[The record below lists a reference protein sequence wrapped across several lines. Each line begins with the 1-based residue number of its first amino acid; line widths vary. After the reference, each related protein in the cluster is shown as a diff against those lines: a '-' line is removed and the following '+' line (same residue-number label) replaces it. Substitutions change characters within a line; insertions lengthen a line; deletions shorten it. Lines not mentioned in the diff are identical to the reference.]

1 MEKINIRKKMLFAA
15 LPLLLVIG
23 AISVATVNIIA
34 KNNREIAKY
43 EAEVKAKDISRIIE
57 SYVHDLNVWGALLDE
72 YGEDVIEEDFDELA
86 ENIYGSSS
94 NIRCVQM
101 APGGVV
107 TYLHPYEGN
116 EEALGHDLFAD
127 PARVEEATL
136 ARETGEII
144 LSGPLTLKQGGKG
157 LISRKPIYSSVS
169 DEPDHFWGFVMIV
182 LDLDMINEQF
192 GLEKYAYEGYDYRL
206 YREYGD
212 ETLIAIESTDNE
224 FTDAVEVDV
233 AVPTNITWKL
243 SVQPKGG
250 WVSKGSWI
258 IIFLSDILVFVLGMT
273 YIFFYYKKKYNAEK
287 DKAQQKALAAAL
299 TSAEEANHAKSEFL
313 SRMSHDI
320 RTPIN
325 GIVGMT
331 GIALRNTT
339 NPERVEDCLH
349 KIDDSSRH
357 LCSLIND
364 VLDMSKIESDK
375 VSVNEAPFD
384 FISVVEKCS
393 SIIQG
398 QLIDKNIDFITDF
411 EEIKHSAL
419 IGDALHLER
428 IIINI
433 LGNSVKFTNEGGK
446 IIFRIE
452 ELADNE
458 DNVLFRMH
466 FSDTGVGMSKEFL
479 PKVFDVFTQDIS
491 QSRTN
496 YQGTGLGMSITKQF
510 VEMLNGKIDVKSEQN
525 VGTEF
530 TVEIPFVI
538 NHNVE
543 ESGMPAQ
550 SELTL
555 AGYNILLV
563 EDNELNAEIAT
574 EILKDAGADITV
586 AQNGKIAVDI
596 CAGTEESYF
605 NLILMD
611 IMMPEMDGL
620 TATKA
625 IRSMNR
631 TDMQTIPII
640 AMTANAFA
648 EDKKAAM
655 EAGMNGYVTKPID
668 MAMLIEEIHHS
679 SYTNSNVI
687 DGF

>member
-1 MEKINIRKKMLFAA
+1 VEKINIRKKLLFAA
-15 LPLLLVIG
+15 LPLFLVICT
-23 AISVATVNIIA
+23 ISVAVVNIVA
-34 KNNREIAKY
+34 ENNREIAGY
-43 EAEVKAKDISRIIE
+43 EAEAKAKDISRIIE
-57 SYVHDLNVWGALLDE
+57 SYVHDLNIWGALLDE
-72 YGEDVIEEDFDELA
+72 YGENVIEEDFDELA
-86 ENIYGSSS
+86 ENIYGASS

-192 GLEKYAYEGYDYRL
+192 GLEKYEYEGYDYRL

-212 ETLIAIESTDNE
+212 EILIATESTE
-224 FTDAVEVDV
+224 RELTDAIEVDV
-233 AVPTNITWKL
+233 AVPTNIVWKL
-243 SVQPKGG
+243 TVQPKDG
-250 WVSKGSWI
+250 WVSRGLRIYVFSA
-258 IIFLSDILVFVLGMT
+258 DILIFVLGMT
-273 YIFFYYKKKYNAEK
+273 YIYFHYQKRYNAQK
-287 DKAQQKALAAAL
+287 DKAQQKALADAL
-299 TSAEEANHAKSEFL
+299 TAAEEANHAKSDFL

-349 KIDDSSRH
+349 KIDESSQH

-364 VLDMSKIESDK
+364 VLDMSKIESGK

-384 FISVVEKCS
+384 MILVVEKCS
-393 SIIQG
+393 SIIRG
-398 QLIDKNIDFITDF
+398 QLIDKNIEFITDF
-411 EEIKHSAL
+411 GRIKHSAL
-419 IGDALHLER
+419 IGDASHLER

-433 LGNSVKFTNEGGK
+433 LSNSVKFTNEGGK

-452 ELADNE
+452 ELNCDE
-458 DNVLFRMH
+458 DNVLFRMQ

-479 PKVFDVFTQDIS
+479 PKVFDVFAQDIN

-510 VEMLNGKIDVKSEQN
+510 VEMLNGKIDVKSEKN

-530 TVEIPFVI
+530 TVELPFAI
-538 NHNVE
+538 NHNIE
-543 ESGMPAQ
+543 GSTTQAQ
-550 SELTL
+550 CELTL
-555 AGYNILLV
+555 AGYKVLLV
-563 EDNELNAEIAT
+563 EDNEINAEIAT
-574 EILKDAGADITV
+574 EMLKNAGADVTV

-596 CAGTEESYF
+596 CADSKESYF
-605 NLILMD
+605 DVILMD

-620 TATKA
+620 TATRT
-625 IRSMNR
+625 IRNMKR
-631 TDMQTIPII
+631 TDMQTIPVI

-648 EDKKAAM
+648 EDRKAAIQ
-655 EAGMNGYVTKPID
+655 AGMNGYVTKPID
-668 MAMLIEEIHHS
+668 VAALIMEIKQVN
-679 SYTNSNVI
+679 TDV
-687 DGF
+687 

>member
-1 MEKINIRKKMLFAA
+1 MKKINIRKKMLFAA
-15 LPLLLVIG
+15 LPLLLVIVVV
-23 AISVATVNIIA
+23 SATVVNVIA
-34 KNNREIAKY
+34 NNSREIATY
-43 EAEVKAKDISRIIE
+43 EAEAKAKDISRIIE
-57 SYVHDLNVWGALLDE
+57 SYVQDLNIWGALLDE

-86 ENIYGSSS
+86 ENIYGSAS

-127 PARVEEATL
+127 PARVVEATL

-169 DEPDHFWGFVMIV
+169 NEPDHFWGFVMIV
-182 LDLDMINEQF
+182 LDLDMITEQF
-192 GLEKYAYEGYDYRL
+192 SLEKYSYEGYDYRL

-212 ETLIAIESTDNE
+212 ELLIATESTDAELKN
-224 FTDAVEVDV
+224 AVEVDV
-233 AVPTNITWKL
+233 SVPTNITWKL
-243 SVQPKGG
+243 SVQPRGG
-250 WVSKGSWI
+250 WVGRDSWI
-258 IIFLSDILVFVLGMT
+258 VIFLSDILVFALGMT
-273 YIFFYYKKKYNAEK
+273 YIYFYYKKKINAEK
-287 DKAQQKALAAAL
+287 DKEQQIALEAALAQ
-299 TSAEEANHAKSEFL
+299 AEEASRAKSEFL
-313 SRMSHDI
+313 TRMSHDI

-339 NPERVEDCLH
+339 DPERVEDCLH
-349 KIDDSSRH
+349 KIDDSSNH

-364 VLDMSKIESDK
+364 VLDMSKIESGN
-375 VSVNEAPFD
+375 VSVHEAPFD
-384 FISVVEKCS
+384 FIAVAEKCS
-393 SIIQG
+393 SIIRG
-398 QLIDKNIDFITDF
+398 QLIDKNINFITDF
-411 EEIKHSAL
+411 ENIKHSAL

-446 IIFRIE
+446 IVFRIE
-452 ELADNE
+452 ELADDGE
-458 DNVLFRMH
+458 NVLFSMH
-466 FSDTGVGMSKEFL
+466 LSDTGVGMSEEFL
-479 PKVFDVFTQDIS
+479 PKVFDVFAQDIS

-496 YQGTGLGMSITKQF
+496 YQGTGLGMAITKQF
-510 VEMLNGKIDVKSEQN
+510 VEMLHGKINVKSEKN

-538 NHNVE
+538 NHNAK
-543 ESGMPAQ
+543 ESAVQ
-550 SELTL
+550 SQSKFTL
-555 AGYNILLV
+555 EGFKILLV

-574 EILKDAGADITV
+574 EILKNAGAEVFV

-596 CAGTEESYF
+596 CEKAEESYF

-620 TATKA
+620 AATRA
-625 IRSMNR
+625 IRSLNR
-631 TDMQTIPII
+631 KDLQTIPII

-648 EDKKAAM
+648 EDRKAAL
-655 EAGMNGYVTKPID
+655 EAGMNGFVTKPID
-668 MAMLIEEIHHS
+668 IAMLMEEIRTVS
-679 SYTNSNVI
+679 
-687 DGF
+687 

>member
-1 MEKINIRKKMLFAA
+1 MKGINVKKKMLAA
-15 LPLLLVIG
+15 AVPLLLVILM
-23 AISVATVNIIA
+23 ISVAVLNILA
-34 KNNREIAKY
+34 ENNRKIATF
-43 EAEVKAKDISRIIE
+43 EAEAKAKDISRVIE
-57 SYVHDLNVWGALLDE
+57 SYVQDLNIWGALLDE
-72 YGEDVIEEDFDELA
+72 YGEEVIEEDFDELA
-86 ENIYGSSS
+86 EDIYGSSS

-136 ARETGEII
+136 ARETGNII

-169 DEPDHFWGFVMIV
+169 GEPDHFWGFVMVV
-182 LDLDMINEQF
+182 LDMDMINEQL
-192 GLEKYAYEGYDYRL
+192 GLEQYTYEGYDYRL
-206 YREYGD
+206 YREYGE
-212 ETLIAIESTDNE
+212 ETLIADESTDQE
-224 FTDAVEVDV
+224 LTDAVEVDV
-233 AVPTNITWKL
+233 TVPTDIIWKL

-258 IIFLSDILVFVLGMT
+258 ITLLSDILVFALGMT
-273 YIFFYYKKKYNAEK
+273 YIYVYYKKKYNAEK
-287 DKAQQKALAAAL
+287 DKAQQKKLAEAL
-299 TSAEEANHAKSEFL
+299 TTAEEASRAKSEFL

-331 GIALRNTT
+331 GIALRNSR

-349 KIDDSSRH
+349 KIDDSSQH

-364 VLDMSKIESDK
+364 VLDMSRIESGK

-384 FISVVEKCS
+384 LNTVAEKCS
-393 SIIQG
+393 SIIRG
-398 QLIDKNIDFITDF
+398 QLIDKKIDFITDF
-411 EEIKHSAL
+411 EGIKHPAL
-419 IGDALHLER
+419 IGDAMHLER

-452 ELADNE
+452 ELADDE
-458 DNVLFRMH
+458 ENVLFRMQ
-466 FSDTGVGMSKEFL
+466 FQDTGVGMSKEFL
-479 PKVFDVFTQDIS
+479 PKVFDVFAQDIE

-510 VEMLNGKIDVKSEQN
+510 VEMLNGSIEVKSEKN

-530 TVEIPFVI
+530 TVELPFVI
-538 NHNVE
+538 NRDVE
-543 ESGMPAQ
+543 QEEVQAQ
-550 SELTL
+550 NEFSL
-555 AGYNILLV
+555 ADYRILLV
-563 EDNELNAEIAT
+563 EDNELNAEIAE
-574 EILKDAGADITV
+574 EILKDAGADVTV

-596 CAGTEESYF
+596 CAKSEKSYF
-605 NLILMD
+605 DLILMD

-620 TATKA
+620 TATRA
-625 IRSMNR
+625 IRSMER
-631 TDMQTIPII
+631 TDMHTIPII

-648 EDKKAAM
+648 EDRKAAM

-668 MAMLIEEIHHS
+668 VAALMKEIREIFKKVVGVS
-679 SYTNSNVI
+679 A
-687 DGF
+687 

>member
-1 MEKINIRKKMLFAA
+1 MKKINIRRKMLVAA
-15 LPLLLVIG
+15 LPLLLVIVVVS
-23 AISVATVNIIA
+23 AAAVNIIA
-34 KNNREIAKY
+34 SNNREIATY
-43 EAEVKAKDISRIIE
+43 EAEAKAKDISRIIE
-57 SYVHDLNVWGALLDE
+57 SYVQDLNIWGALLDE
-72 YGEDVIEEDFDELA
+72 YGENVIEEDFDELA
-86 ENIYGSSS
+86 ENIYGSAS

-127 PARVEEATL
+127 PARVVEATL

-169 DEPDHFWGFVMIV
+169 SEPDHFWGFVMIV
-182 LDLDMINEQF
+182 LDLDMITEQF
-192 GLEKYAYEGYDYRL
+192 SLEKYAYEGYDYRL

-212 ETLIAIESTDNE
+212 ELLIATESTDTELKN
-224 FTDAVEVDV
+224 AVEVDV
-233 AVPTNITWKL
+233 AVPTDITWKL
-243 SVQPKGG
+243 SVQPRGG
-250 WVSKGSWI
+250 WVSKGSWTVI
-258 IIFLSDILVFVLGMT
+258 ILSDILVFVLGMT
-273 YIFFYYKKKYNAEK
+273 YIYFYYKKKINAEK
-287 DKAQQKALAAAL
+287 DKEQQRALEAALAE
-299 TSAEEANHAKSEFL
+299 AEEASRAKSEFL
-313 SRMSHDI
+313 TRMSHDI

-349 KIDDSSRH
+349 KIDDSSNH

-364 VLDMSKIESDK
+364 VLDMSKIESGK
-375 VSVNEAPFD
+375 VNVQEAPFD
-384 FISVVEKCS
+384 FISVAEKCS
-393 SIIQG
+393 SIIRG

-411 EEIKHSAL
+411 ENIKHSAL

-452 ELADNE
+452 ELADDE
-458 DNVLFRMH
+458 ENVLFSMH
-466 FSDTGVGMSKEFL
+466 FSDTGVGMSEEFL
-479 PKVFDVFTQDIS
+479 PKVFDVFAQDIS

-496 YQGTGLGMSITKQF
+496 YQGTGLGMAITKQF
-510 VEMLNGKIDVKSEQN
+510 VEMLHGKINVKSEKN

-538 NHNVE
+538 NHNVK
-543 ESGMPAQ
+543 ESAVQSQ
-550 SELTL
+550 SEFTL
-555 AGYNILLV
+555 AGLRILLV

-574 EILKDAGADITV
+574 EILKNAGADVTV

-596 CAGTEESYF
+596 CEKSEESYF

-620 TATKA
+620 AATRA
-625 IRSMNR
+625 IRGMNR
-631 TDMQTIPII
+631 KDLQTIPII

-648 EDKKAAM
+648 EDRKAAL
-655 EAGMNGYVTKPID
+655 EAGMNGFVTKPID
-668 MAMLIEEIHHS
+668 MTMLMEEIRTVS
-679 SYTNSNVI
+679 
-687 DGF
+687 